1 MKPLEQVTQ
10 QMWPGTPVVPAM
22 ATGASDAVYTIPA
35 GLPTYGVSGLALENN
50 DIRAHGKDERLPVK
64 SFYDGV
70 DFYYRYLK
78 QVTSEDYK

>member
-10 QMWPGTPVVPAM
+10 QMWPGTPVVPSM
-22 ATGASDAVYTIPA
+22 ATGASDAVYTIPT

-50 DIRAHGKDERLPVK
+50 DIRAHGKDERLPIK

-70 DFYYRYLK
+70 EFYYRYLK

>member
-1 MKPLEQVTQ
+1 
-10 QMWPGTPVVPAM
+10 M
-22 ATGASDAVYTIPA
+22 ATEASDAVYTIPA

-70 DFYYRYLK
+70 EFYYRYLK
-78 QVTSEDYK
+78 LVTSQECR